1 MAIRLFITDDHYM
14 VTEGIRS
21 LIQDEPDIIW
31 LGHATNALSCL
42 AFLEKQQPDVM
53 LLDISMPDMNGLEL
67 CRIIKDKYPSVLI
80 IGLSTFNEQSYI
92 RKMIDQ
98 GASGYILK
106 NSSKQELMD
115 AIHEVMRGRVY
126 LSDEVASALHAHQQT
141 ATPVITRREQEV
153 LALIGEGCTNGDIAA
168 RLFISA
174 FTVETHRKNLLAKF
188 EVKNTASLI
197 RKAAA
202 MGLL

>member
-21 LIQDEPDIIW
+21 LIQDEPDIVW
-31 LGHATNALSCL
+31 LGHATNAMSCL

-67 CRIIKDKYPSVLI
+67 CKIVKDKYPSVLI

-115 AIHEVMRGRVY
+115 AIHEVMKGRVY
-126 LSDEVASALHAHQQT
+126 LSDEVASTLHSQQQT